1 MTTKS
6 RIGLGRDIV
15 LLLTAVFKL
24 SLVIYEVVTKVV
36 SYVRRHSKLPPQLP
50 AQR

>member
-36 SYVRRHSKLPPQLP
+36 SYARCNPQLRLHLP
-50 AQR
+50 A

>member
-15 LLLTAVFKL
+15 LLLTAVIKL
-24 SLVIYEVVTKVV
+24 SLAICEVVTKVV
-36 SYVRRHSKLPPQLP
+36 SYARCNPQLRLHLP
-50 AQR
+50 A